1 MLHFDVTLCVDTR
14 SIPSTT
20 DSLRKEYN
28 THAQHVTSHGLST
41 ISSHDDVSATELQ
54 QQRNGR
60 SELSLNETTSPAARV
75 SDLHMLTSARDMH
88 AASRDGGDVARD
100 AVDAKPGDDLD
111 NEATVVSRDVNIND
125 ITLESRVTEESPV
138 TSRALADSFSIS
150 QTEKRETAEASKN
163 MSLEH
168 VTHESEKQ
176 STSVVVVSSS
186 SAQVK
191 FTSSTSS
198 AASVEGGATS
208 AVTSAA
214 IGTNKRE
221 EEDLETVSDCV

>member
-1 MLHFDVTLCVDTR
+1 
-14 SIPSTT
+14 
-20 DSLRKEYN
+20 
-28 THAQHVTSHGLST
+28 
-41 ISSHDDVSATELQ
+41 
-54 QQRNGR
+54 
-60 SELSLNETTSPAARV
+60 
-75 SDLHMLTSARDMH
+75 MH

-176 STSVVVVSSS
+176 STSAVVVSSS

-208 AVTSAA
+208 AATSAA